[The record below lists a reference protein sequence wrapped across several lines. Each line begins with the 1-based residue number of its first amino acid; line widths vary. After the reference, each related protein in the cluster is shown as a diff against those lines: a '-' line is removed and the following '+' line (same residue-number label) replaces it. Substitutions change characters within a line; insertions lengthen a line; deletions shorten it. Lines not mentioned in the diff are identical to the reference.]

1 MYSDR
6 SNLII
11 KDNKY
16 SFIPVNTIMN
26 EMESVITEEIDTGFQ
41 NDINITLYILL
52 ELGSP
57 QKNTYS
63 NLLFTNESP

>member
-16 SFIPVNTIMN
+16 AFIPVNTSMN
-26 EMESVITEEIDTGFQ
+26 EMESVITEKIDTGFQ

-52 ELGSP
+52 ELRSP

-63 NLLFTNESP
+63 NLLFTYESP